1 MPQTPSARSAPRP
14 SAQRVIAG
22 IARNLRTLRL
32 RAEMSQH
39 SAAQALNVSYQQ
51 IQKYENGRNR
61 VTAEKI
67 YTLRKLYDVPY
78 SAFFEGLPED
88 E

>member
-1 MPQTPSARSAPRP
+1 MSQTPCTRSTPCP
-14 SAQRVIAG
+14 STRRVIAG

-32 RAEMSQH
+32 RADITQH
-39 SAAQALNVSYQQ
+39 SAARALNVSYQQ

-67 YTLRKLYDVPY
+67 FTLRKLYDVPY
-78 SAFFEGLPED
+78 SAFFEDLPED

>member
-1 MPQTPSARSAPRP
+1 MPQPASARSAPRLC
-14 SAQRVIAG
+14 AQRLIVG
-22 IARNLRTLRL
+22 IARNLRTLRVG
-32 RAEMSQH
+32 ADITQH
-39 SAAQALNVSYQQ
+39 SAARALNVSYQQ

-61 VTAEKI
+61 ITAEKI

-78 SAFFEGLPED
+78 SAFFEDVTED